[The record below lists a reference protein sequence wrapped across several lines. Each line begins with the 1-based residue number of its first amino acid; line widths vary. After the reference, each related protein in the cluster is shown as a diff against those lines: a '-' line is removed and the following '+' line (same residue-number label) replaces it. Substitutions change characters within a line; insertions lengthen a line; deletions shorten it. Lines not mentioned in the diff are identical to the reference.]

1 MLRTSLTGLQ
11 ASSKDLSVVANN
23 LANASTTGFKRSAAQ
38 FSDIIADESAV
49 RPGASIGKG
58 VMTMSVVRTTGQGAM
73 VSTGSTLDIAI
84 DGGGYFAFGVAPDG
98 IPSETTTYSRA
109 GHLTMDSSGNLV
121 DDTGAQ
127 LLGSAALSGNL
138 QASSLQGINVL
149 SKVGGDA
156 SNISGINIAPNG
168 KLSVTTRSG
177 TTVDVAYVA
186 IARFPNENGLRA
198 VGSNKLSESDTSGAV
213 QIGTGGND
221 GYGRVSQGTIEK
233 SNVDLTSELMKMIQA
248 QQAYNGNSRALQTGS
263 EMLRSITELVA

>member
-98 IPSETTTYSRA
+98 IPGETTTYSRA

-156 SNISGINIAPNG
+156 SNISGGNFCLLQSGFGNGQLSGPDLFRIMLHPARLREMLG
-168 KLSVTTRSG
+168 KLLLR
-177 TTVDVAYVA
+177 
-186 IARFPNENGLRA
+186 RGLDPHRG
-198 VGSNKLSESDTSGAV
+198 VKH
-213 QIGTGGND
+213 D
-221 GYGRVSQGTIEK
+221 GP
-233 SNVDLTSELMKMIQA
+233 A
-248 QQAYNGNSRALQTGS
+248 
-263 EMLRSITELVA
+263 